1 MIAENYPS
9 KSLKEFVDDQKNKFK
24 EKCVSLIVTKNND
37 KVSIVLGAT
46 DDLTDNFNSSNII
59 QDISKLLGG
68 KGGGG
73 RKDLAQAG
81 GSSLE
86 NINEAIN
93 RVKQNLEF

>member
-1 MIAENYPS
+1 M
-9 KSLKEFVDDQKNKFK
+9 
-24 EKCVSLIVTKNND
+24 
-37 KVSIVLGAT
+37 LGAT
-46 DDLTDNFNSSNII
+46 DDLTDNFNSSIII

-86 NINEAIN
+86 NINEVIDK
-93 RVKQNLEF
+93 VKRNLDF